1 MAVVFPGSLRSKRFG
16 KAFRT
21 FDALFSTQAI
31 SLGAAVSCSMLIR
44 TIFVWV
50 THAVEPNI
58 LSLLLQSLR
67 RIAIQ
72 IQYIF

>member
-1 MAVVFPGSLRSKRFG
+1 MSETNFYNANGNKHQTVMFQWQSF
-16 KAFRT
+16 
-21 FDALFSTQAI
+21 

-50 THAVEPNI
+50 THAEERNI

-72 IQYIF
+72 IQYIFFN